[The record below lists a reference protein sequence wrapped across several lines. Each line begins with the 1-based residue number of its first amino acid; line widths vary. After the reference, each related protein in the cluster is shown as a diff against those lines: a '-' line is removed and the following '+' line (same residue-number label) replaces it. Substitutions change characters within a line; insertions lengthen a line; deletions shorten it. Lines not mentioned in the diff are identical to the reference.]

1 MRKKNILFIMT
12 DQQRLDALGCVNG
25 WMRTPALDALAKE
38 GVLFTRC
45 ITNSP
50 VCIPA
55 RFSLATGYYPHQTG
69 IFDNIAVDMLPSMD
83 LWTRQIKEAG
93 YNTGVFGK
101 THLHRHTGDLRDREH
116 LVNAYGFDVVDEIG
130 GPRASAYVKSHMTD
144 LWDEQ
149 GWLEKYCADYKERFD
164 QKPHW
169 VRPSVLPLGLYA
181 DNYVG
186 QQANNYLKQ
195 LDKGKPWF
203 CWVSFGGP
211 HEPWDAP
218 EPYASMYK
226 PSDMPKAN
234 TSDLKKLDKGKDG
247 VMLKK
252 LKNAPELTRKDVQE
266 MRANYAGNVSLIDEQ
281 IYDLLETIK
290 QRGEYENTIVVFTSD
305 HGEMNGDHGLIYKNV
320 FFNEAIKVPLIISTP
335 ETRKAYQHKSD
346 PEICAAQIEL
356 FDLGPTIL
364 DMLEIQPNDSKQSA
378 RAFSACLLDTS
389 RSHRDWVFS
398 EVSGE
403 VMVMDGQCKLV
414 ANSNMKPYMQFD
426 LNEDVKESQN
436 VVNNLKYLRTRYQ
449 LTKRI
454 KAHIR
459 QS

>member
-1 MRKKNILFIMT
+1 MT

-116 LVNAYGFDVVDEIG
+116 LVNDYGFDVVDEIG

-195 LDKGKPWF
+195 LDKDKPWF

-218 EPYASMYK
+218 EPYASMYD
-226 PSDMPKAN
+226 PADMPVATVSK
-234 TSDLKKLDKGKDG
+234 LKKLDKGRDG
-247 VMLKK
+247 VMLQK
-252 LKNAPELTRKDVQE
+252 LKNAPELTKGDVQK
-266 MRANYAGNVSLIDEQ
+266 MRANYAGNVSLIDDQ
-281 IYDLLETIK
+281 ILNLLETVK
-290 QRGEYENTIVVFTSD
+290 QRGEYDNTIVVFTSD

-320 FFNEAIKVPLIISTP
+320 FFNEAINIPLIVSTP
-335 ETRKAYQHKSD
+335 ETRQAYRHDSG
-346 PEICAAQIEL
+346 PEKCDAQIEL
-356 FDLGPTIL
+356 FDVGPTVL
-364 DMLEIQPNDSKQSA
+364 DLIEVESEDKSQPA
-378 RAFSACLLDTS
+378 RSFASCLHDLGNK
-389 RSHRDWVFS
+389 HRDRLFS

-403 VMVMDGQCKLV
+403 VMVMDEQSKLV
-414 ANSNMKPYMQFD
+414 VNKNRKAYMQFD
-426 LNEDVKESQN
+426 LKIDLKERNNIVKNFRYMGKRHALFKEIKQHLSQ
-436 VVNNLKYLRTRYQ
+436 
-449 LTKRI
+449 
-454 KAHIR
+454 
-459 QS
+459 